1 MIQSQRNIKISNSK
15 ILNFRSNFKK
25 IRNTALIMDF
35 RRTKLNLEFILEWSH
50 ECFLCVG
57 FRKEG
62 QIQKR
67 NIFT

>member
-15 ILNFRSNFKK
+15 ILNFRSNFKE
-25 IRNTALIMDF
+25 NTALIMDF

-57 FRKEG
+57 YRKEG

-67 NIFT
+67 NIYS

>member
-15 ILNFRSNFKK
+15 ILNFRKSNFKK
-25 IRNTALIMDF
+25 ENTAIIMDF
-35 RRTKLNLEFILEWSH
+35 RRTKLNLEFILEWSP

-57 FRKEG
+57 YRKEG

-67 NIFT
+67 NILS